1 MGPYPIMP
9 HENVRGF
16 GPGAPRNLSALSATK
31 KNDQRSSSATEGGGE
46 EKLSGG
52 LFVGHGLLIT
62 LPPGRADH
70 HQSNRGHKG

>member
-16 GPGAPRNLSALSATK
+16 GLGAPRNLSALSAMK
-31 KNDQRSSSATEGGGE
+31 KRDRCSSSVTEGGGE

-62 LPPGRADH
+62 LPPR
-70 HQSNRGHKG
+70 